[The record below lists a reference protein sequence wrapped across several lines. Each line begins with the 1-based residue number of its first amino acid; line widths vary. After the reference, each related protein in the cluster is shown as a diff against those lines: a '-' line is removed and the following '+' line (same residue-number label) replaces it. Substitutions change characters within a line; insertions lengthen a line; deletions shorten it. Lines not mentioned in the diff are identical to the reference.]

1 MKEKDL
7 LKTVKKILLE
17 DSIREAIK
25 EDALIKI
32 NNQNGKA
39 TIETKGTNASI
50 IVLLASLE
58 QSILRDIGISEET
71 FSTIKEMICAKSVK
85 KEKF

>member
-39 TIETKGTNASI
+39 TIETKGTNESI

>member
-25 EDALIKI
+25 EDTLIKI

-58 QSILRDIGISEET
+58 QSILRNIGISEET

>member
-39 TIETKGTNASI
+39 TIETKGTNTSI
-50 IVLLASLE
+50 IVALALLE
-58 QSILRDIGISEET
+58 QYILRNIDISEET
-71 FSTIKEMICAKSVK
+71 FSIIKEMIGTKSVK

>member
-85 KEKF
+85 KKEF

>member
-58 QSILRDIGISEET
+58 QSILRYIGISEET

>member
-39 TIETKGTNASI
+39 IIETKGTNASI

-58 QSILRDIGISEET
+58 QSILRNIGISEET

>member
-39 TIETKGTNASI
+39 TIETKGTKASI
-50 IVLLASLE
+50 IVALASLE
-58 QSILRDIGISEET
+58 QSILRNIGISEET
-71 FSTIKEMICAKSVK
+71 FSIIKEMIGEKSVK